1 MKLPS
6 VSLRATLFA
15 MIAAVVVP
23 LAVLLPLAGWYVAA
37 GLPRPE
43 TLAPIYRAM
52 QLALAFAALVV
63 LSAVAL
69 AWVVARRL
77 SQPVAG
83 IVAAMQRAAS
93 GATDAAAPET
103 GPREIALISA
113 EFNRMIAA
121 RRRLESDRH
130 DALARAEAHERRLRE
145 IIDTIAEGVLIMGP
159 DGRYELANR
168 AEEVLLG
175 VPRDRIIGVRFDA
188 VSWGRAAADGSAF
201 DLADHP
207 FERLRRGERTVRD
220 QVFQVVTPQG
230 RARMV
235 SVNAAALRDAAGGFD
250 GIVMTGVDITER
262 KTAEQRL
269 RDVIETMTET
279 ITILDAEGRFEIT
292 NRAME
297 RVLGTPRERIIGRSF
312 DRVPWG
318 RLAGDGSRLR
328 DEDYPFERL
337 RRGEPGIRDLELQ
350 VVPPGGGAPRLI
362 SFNAVPLR
370 DAAGNFDGAVITGVD
385 ITERRSAE
393 RRLVDLIET
402 LGEGLML
409 IGADGRYQLTNR
421 AQEELLGVSR
431 DRIIGVRFDEVPWG
445 RLSADGSPFRV
456 ENHPFAR
463 LARGEPALRDY
474 EMQFVTP
481 QGQARTVLASAMP
494 LHDAAG
500 KFDGAVLSAVD
511 ITERKSAE
519 RRLRD
524 IIETMTEGLFLIDRD
539 GRYEVVNRAAEE
551 ILGMPRE
558 RIIGLRYDRAPW
570 TRLAADGSPYRLEDH
585 SFEQLRRGQT
595 GVRDREIQ
603 FVPPDARPRM
613 VSVNAMPLRD
623 AAGRFDGI
631 VATWVDITDR
641 KSAERRLR
649 ETIET
654 MAEGLAIVGPDGRY
668 ELFNRAA
675 EELIG
680 FPRERVLG
688 VRFDEAPW
696 TRLAADGT
704 PFRAADH
711 PFERL
716 RRGEPPLRDYEYRV
730 VTAQGA
736 VRTISTNA
744 AALHDAAHSF
754 DGAVA
759 TWTDVTERKN
769 AEQRL
774 RDIIETMAEAVMII
788 GADGNYELVN
798 REAELLLNRPRQ
810 RIVGFRQGDMPWARL
825 AVDGR
830 PLPVEELPLERLRR
844 GESALHG
851 YELQLVLP
859 GGVSRTILLNA
870 GPLRDAAG
878 KFTGV
883 VLSGF
888 DITERKA
895 AERRLAEYSARLG
908 TLSRRVLA
916 VQEDERR
923 AVARELHDELGQVLT
938 AVRLNLQTL
947 RRRAAQPQL
956 GAVFEDSL
964 MLLESAIAEVR
975 ALSTRLRPTILDDL
989 GLEAAL
995 RSHLQRSSVRAE
1007 LELDADIRLP
1017 QRRLD
1022 PAVETACFRIVQE
1035 AMTNAMRHAA
1045 ASRLAVALRVVNG
1058 ELVLSVRDDGQGF
1071 DLAAAAARAAR
1082 GESAGLSGMEERAQ
1096 LAGGRLEMD
1105 TAPGQ
1110 GTEVR
1115 ALFPLAEEPR

>member
-15 MIAAVVVP
+15 MIAAAVVP

-43 TLAPIYRAM
+43 TLDPIYRAT
-52 QLALAFAALVV
+52 QLALGFAALVV

-77 SQPVAG
+77 SRPVTG

-93 GATDAAAPET
+93 GATDASAPET

-130 DALARAEAHERRLRE
+130 DALARAEADERRLRE
-145 IIDTIAEGVLIMGP
+145 IIETIAEGVLIMGP

-175 VPRDRIIGVRFDA
+175 VPRDRIVGVRFDA
-188 VSWGRAAADGSAF
+188 VSWRRAAADGTMF

-262 KTAEQRL
+262 RTAEQRL
-269 RDVIETMTET
+269 RDVIEAMTET
-279 ITILDAEGRFEIT
+279 ITILDADGRFEIT

-297 RVLGTPRERIIGRSF
+297 RVLGTSRERIIGRSF
-312 DRVPWG
+312 DRVPWV
-318 RLAGDGSRLR
+318 RLADDSLLR

-385 ITERRSAE
+385 ITERRRAE
-393 RRLVDLIET
+393 QRLVDLIET

-409 IGADGRYQLTNR
+409 IGADGRYQLVNR
-421 AQEELLGVSR
+421 AQEELLGVTR

-445 RLSADGSPFRV
+445 RLSADGSPFRI

-494 LHDAAG
+494 LYDAAG
-500 KFDGAVLSAVD
+500 KLDGAVLSAVD

-558 RIIGLRYDRAPW
+558 RIIDVRFDQAPW
-570 TRLAADGSPYRLEDH
+570 VRLEADGSPCRLEDH
-585 SFEQLRRGQT
+585 SFEQLRRGKPA
-595 GVRDREIQ
+595 VRHREMQ
-603 FVPPDARPRM
+603 FVPPNGRPRM

-623 AAGRFDGI
+623 AAGNFDGI
-631 VATWVDITDR
+631 VATWVDITER

-649 ETIET
+649 DIIET
-654 MAEGLAIVGPDGRY
+654 MAEGLAIFGADGRY

-675 EELIG
+675 EELTG
-680 FPRERVLG
+680 VSRERILG
-688 VRFDEAPW
+688 LGYHDVPW
-696 TRLAADGT
+696 TRLTPDGS
-704 PFRAADH
+704 PFRVEDH
-711 PFERL
+711 PFARL
-716 RRGEPPLRDYEYRV
+716 ARGEPTLRNYEYQCALPPDGRR
-730 VTAQGA
+730 
-736 VRTISTNA
+736 RTILTNA
-744 AALHDAAHSF
+744 AALRDAAGNF
-754 DGAVA
+754 DGIVS
-759 TWTDVTERKN
+759 TWSDITERKD
-769 AEQRL
+769 AERRL

-798 REAELLLNRPRQ
+798 REAELLLNRPRE

-825 AVDGR
+825 ATDGR
-830 PLPVEELPLERLRR
+830 PLRVDELPLERLRR
-844 GESALHG
+844 GEPALHG

-859 GGVSRTILLNA
+859 GGVSRTMLLNA

-883 VLSGF
+883 VLSGL

-956 GAVFEDSL
+956 GAAFEDSL

-1035 AMTNAMRHAA
+1035 AMTNATRHAG
-1045 ASRLAVALRVVNG
+1045 ASRLAVTLRVVNG

-1071 DLAAAAARAAR
+1071 DLSAAAARAAR

-1105 TAPGQ
+1105 TALGQ

-1115 ALFPLAEEPR
+1115 ALFPLAEESR